1 MRDPETASE
10 RRAGEPD
17 PSRVREGLGVALGAG
32 GARGFAH
39 VVLLEAL
46 DELGVVPV
54 AITGSSMG
62 AIVGAAYAAGY
73 SGRDLR
79 AHLLR
84 VLGRRHHVMGLLLDA
99 RVGKFTDV
107 LRRGFSNPVM
117 VDAEVML
124 GAFWPS
130 GMPDSFEALSIPF
143 AAIATDYHARVE
155 LLLDHGPLRSAV
167 AGSMAIP
174 GLVRPVLRDGRTLV
188 DGAAVNPL
196 PYDRLPARAVKVIA
210 CDVVAGP
217 VSDIGAIPTPFEAM
231 FGSAQIMQSAITAKM
246 LRNRAPDLLL
256 RPAVQ
261 AFKALDFFRFSKI
274 LRAAEDEKDEIKRA
288 IERVLDPP

>member
-1 MRDPETASE
+1 MRDLPIN
-10 RRAGEPD
+10 G
-17 PSRVREGLGVALGAG
+17 GLGTGGERPPVRRQGLGLALGAG

-46 DELGVVPV
+46 DDLGIVPA
-54 AITGSSMG
+54 AITGCSMG

-84 VLGRRHHVMGLLLDA
+84 VLGRRHHVMALLLEA

-107 LRRGFSNPVM
+107 LRRGLANPVM

-130 GMPDSFEALSIPF
+130 AMPERFEDLRIPF
-143 AAIATDYHARVE
+143 AAVATHYYGRDE
-155 LLLDHGPLRSAV
+155 LLLDSGPLRSAV
-167 AGSMAIP
+167 AGSMAMP
-174 GLVRPVLRDGRTLV
+174 GLVRPVLREGRTLV

-196 PYDRLPARAVKVIA
+196 PYDRLPAGAGPVVA

-217 VSDIGAIPTPFEAM
+217 VSGDGTLPTPFEAM

-256 RPAVQ
+256 RPPVQ
-261 AFKALDFFRFSKI
+261 AFKVLDFFRFSKI
-274 LRAAEDEKDEIKRA
+274 LRAAEEEKDEIKRGL
-288 IERVLDPP
+288 ERVLDPS